1 MSWQMAAAR
10 KRGCS
15 GKRWRE
21 SNSLAAESDFLAVC
35 EAMA

>member
-1 MSWQMAAAR
+1 MAAAR

-21 SNSLAAESDFLAVC
+21 SNSLATESDFVAAA